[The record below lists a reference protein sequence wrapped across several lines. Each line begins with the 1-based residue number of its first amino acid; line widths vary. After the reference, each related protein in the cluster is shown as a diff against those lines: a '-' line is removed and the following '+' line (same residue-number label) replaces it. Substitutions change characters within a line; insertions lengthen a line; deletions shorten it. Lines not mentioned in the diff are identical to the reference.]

1 MTEATVTT
9 RLEVNDPVSEVVL
22 LTVTD
27 GETYISKKFGT
38 VVAVQATFNEDQ
50 GSLTYPISCAIS
62 SGTVTLHCEGL
73 SDQKVCLTLHG
84 HK

>member
-73 SDQKVCLTLHG
+73 SGSESLLDFAWS
-84 HK
+84 